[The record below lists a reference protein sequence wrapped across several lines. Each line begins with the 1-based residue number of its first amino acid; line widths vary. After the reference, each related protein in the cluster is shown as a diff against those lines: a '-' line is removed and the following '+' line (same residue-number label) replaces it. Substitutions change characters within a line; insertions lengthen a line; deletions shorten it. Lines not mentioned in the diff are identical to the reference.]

1 MASATELLA
10 AADAGPVLEAVM
22 VPLTNQGKL
31 RVTYNWLYSA
41 LNCDPNDGSDFVWVL
56 NKLDDTHVSLAPRD
70 HYVIGCPLYASIRDD
85 WSWYAQVQA
94 PFSADWITAVG
105 RDEILGITGADLLT
119 ISLQGFNGQYL
130 AVNNQLSVHDGH
142 SGFRLQSIGT
152 DNYNA
157 RTFFLGV
164 TRLVQPALAVPL
176 RHELTGTAIETALA
190 SAGIAPEADTVS
202 WLQTALA

>member
-1 MASATELLA
+1 MASVTEVLA
-10 AADAGPVLEAVM
+10 AATAGPVLEAVM
-22 VPLTNQGKL
+22 IPLTNQGKL

-56 NKLDDTHVSLAPRD
+56 NKLNDTQVSLSPRD
-70 HYVIGCPLYASIRDD
+70 PYAGRRLYASIRDD

-119 ISLQGFNGQYL
+119 ISLTGFNGQYL
-130 AVNNQLSVHDGH
+130 AVNSQLSVHDGH
-142 SGFRLQSIGT
+142 SGFRLQSVGT

-164 TRLVQPALAVPL
+164 TRLIQPAVHVPL
-176 RHELTGTAIETALA
+176 RHELTSTVIETALA
-190 SAGIAPEADTVS
+190 SAGISPGSDTVS
-202 WLQTALA
+202 WLQSALT